1 MCCQPGRLETLLGL
15 LPVSS
20 SHNRRWKEKSW
31 LLLSHRIT
39 FFFPLYLFLFSSS
52 WHMEVTGE
60 SHCITDKKSH
70 DTGLS
75 LLLELHLL
83 LCFSVPKVR
92 AMAKRVVPASAQWA
106 TLPKSVVAFLIHW
119 FIFTWGF
126 FFFLADPYKSARDVS
141 GWDGLDCAFCS
152 RPGMSDSSWVPHWK
166 GIWETIPPPN
176 KPKSLKAQQNSKK

>member
-1 MCCQPGRLETLLGL
+1 MTGSWLDLLQILQNKGGRAVVWNWVVKSKVLLAMCCQPGRLETLLGL

-52 WHMEVTGE
+52 WHLEVTGE
-60 SHCITDKKSH
+60 SHCLTDKKSH

-92 AMAKRVVPASAQWA
+92 AMAKRVVPASAQQA

-119 FIFTWGF
+119 FFFTWGF
-126 FFFLADPYKSARDVS
+126 FFF
-141 GWDGLDCAFCS
+141 GW
-152 RPGMSDSSWVPHWK
+152 
-166 GIWETIPPPN
+166 
-176 KPKSLKAQQNSKK
+176 SL